1 MLGKTRLL
9 KPFVYTMS
17 DSCSAGS
24 TLSAGSTDEGGG
36 GVSRFMVNHG
46 QSTSGWLPPQTLHEW
61 LGALSPSSL
70 ELDEDADELGDS
82 SPGLARSNTGYAG
95 GRMRKPGTGGAE
107 DEAGISAK

>member
-1 MLGKTRLL
+1 MFIRTWFMYPLAWPESDGMLGKTRLL

-36 GVSRFMVNHG
+36 G
-46 QSTSGWLPPQTLHEW
+46 
-61 LGALSPSSL
+61 
-70 ELDEDADELGDS
+70 DDELGDS
-82 SPGLARSNTGYAG
+82 SPGLVRSNTGYAG
-95 GRMRKPGTGGAE
+95 GRMRRPGTGGAE